1 MEKLQNLFIV
11 LFMCLGTITFAQTG
25 TVKGVLVDDKTEETI
40 PFANVLIAETGSGF
54 STDFDGAFSE
64 DLPVGTYTFS
74 VSYIGYADKKI
85 TDVVVE
91 EGKVLDLTIR
101 IGSDTEMLEEVVVT
115 AKQIRNTDIAVLS
128 LKRKSINMIDGVSS
142 QAIRKIGDSNAASA
156 VKRITGVS
164 VEGGKY
170 VYVRGLGDRYTKTI
184 LNGMGIPGLDPD
196 KNSLQMD
203 IFPVN
208 IVDNI
213 IVSKSFK
220 PDLPGDFSGGL
231 VNIVTRDIPEEKNAS
246 ISLGMSYNPNMHFNS
261 NYLTGDSSPTD
272 FLGFDNGLRALPV
285 RQVTVIPAPINDAR
299 LTKVTKLFN
308 NNMAVMR
315 QSSLADYSLGFNFGN
330 KFDRGFGSVG
340 YHAAVNYSNS
350 TDFYENVEF
359 NNYIKATD
367 PSDTNLQL
375 DRNATGSLGSNN
387 VLLSG
392 MLGGGISF
400 ENHRFGLNALHIQN
414 GNSKAGEFQRSTFIR
429 NSNKL
434 IIDNV
439 EYTQSSISTLLLS
452 GNHDLSKTF
461 SVNWKL
467 APTYSK
473 IDDKDVRVTPFLEND
488 DGSLSFRPS
497 EGAAPRRLFRNL
509 DEINLSSKIDVEKA
523 TTIGKRAISF
533 SGGFNNVYKQR
544 DYQIQSYFI
553 NIKGQESLNIQGD
566 PNALLLDQNVWTVEK
581 GFGTYVTGNFE
592 PTNTYDAT
600 QNVLA
605 GYVMAD
611 MSLTDELQVTT
622 GVRAENF
629 KHFYTGENNTGS
641 IVYNMEKIAD
651 NTKFLPAVNMIYK
664 LNGKMNLRGSY
675 AQTLARP
682 SFKEASIA
690 QIYDAITDRT
700 FIGNINL
707 QSTDIQNYDVRW
719 EAYMTS
725 GQMVSVSGF
734 YKNLTNPIEIVAFSS
749 SAPADVQPRNVAGAT
764 VRGVEMELRKNLG
777 FITEKLNQLSFV
789 SNVTLVE
796 AQVELDKSAGGEFD
810 SRVSTERIG
819 EVTKDTREM
828 QGQAPY
834 IINSHLSYKGLENGF
849 EANLSYNVQGRS
861 LAVVGI
867 GLNPDV
873 YTAPFHNVS
882 FKASKSFGADNKMRL
897 SFGVKNIL
905 GSERN
910 KYYDNFGSDQQL
922 FESFAPF
929 RSFSLG
935 FNYKF
940 I

>member
-1 MEKLQNLFIV
+1 MDNLQNLIALLLLCFV
-11 LFMCLGTITFAQTG
+11 TTAFAQTG
-25 TVKGVLVDDKTEETI
+25 TVKGVIVDDSTEETI

-64 DLPVGTYTFS
+64 ELPVGVYTFS
-74 VSYIGYADKKI
+74 VSYIGYTDKTI
-85 TDVVVE
+85 NEVE
-91 EGKVLDLTIR
+91 ILEGETLDLNIR
-101 IGSDTEMLEEVVVT
+101 ISSDSEVIDEVVVT
-115 AKQIRNTDIAVLS
+115 ARQIRNTETAVLA
-128 LKRKSINMIDGVSS
+128 LQRKSINLIDGVSS
-142 QAIRKIGDSNAASA
+142 QAIRKTGDSNAASA
-156 VKRITGVS
+156 VKRVTGVS

-184 LNGMGIPGLDPD
+184 LNGMAIPGLDPD

-213 IVSKSFK
+213 IVSKSFT

-231 VNIVTRDIPEEKNAS
+231 VNILTRDIPEEKNAS
-246 ISLGMSYNPNMHFNS
+246 ISLGLGYNPNMHFNN
-261 NYLTGDSSPTD
+261 NYISGENSSTD
-272 FLGFDNGLRALPV
+272 ILGFDNGLRDAPIGKS
-285 RQVTVIPAPINDAR
+285 TVIPAPIDHPI
-299 LTKVTKLFN
+299 LTRITGAFN

-315 QSSLADYSLGFNFGN
+315 QKSGADVSLGLNYGN
-330 KFDRGFGSVG
+330 KYDKGFGSLG

-359 NNYIKATD
+359 NNYIKASD
-367 PSDTNLQL
+367 PSEKELQL
-375 DRNATGSLGSNN
+375 DRNSTGSLGSNN
-387 VLLSG
+387 ALLSG
-392 MLGGGISF
+392 MLGGGVSF
-400 ENHRFGLNALHIQN
+400 DKHRFGLTALHIQN
-414 GNSKAGEFQRSTFIR
+414 GNSKAGEFERSTFIR

-439 EYTQSSISTLLLS
+439 EYTQSSISTVLLS
-452 GNHDLSKTF
+452 GSHDLSNKMDLK
-461 SVNWKL
+461 WKL

-473 IDDKDVRVTPFLEND
+473 IDDKDVRVTPFLED
-488 DGSLSFRPS
+488 DKGNLSFRPS

-509 DEINLSSKIDVEKA
+509 DEINVSSKVDLTKA
-523 TTIGKRAISF
+523 INLGTTAIYF
-533 SGGFNNVYKQR
+533 SSGLNNVYKQR

-553 NIKGQESLNIQGD
+553 NIKGQRELDIAGD
-566 PNALLLDQNVWTVEK
+566 PNALLLEQNLWTPEK
-581 GFGTYVTGNFE
+581 GVGTYVTGNFE

-605 GYVMAD
+605 GYLMAD
-611 MSLTDELQVTT
+611 VSLTDDLKMTT

-641 IVYNMEKIAD
+641 EVYDNEKIAD
-651 NTKFLPAVNMIYK
+651 NTSILPAFNLIYK
-664 LNGKMNLRGSY
+664 LNGTMNLRGSF
-675 AQTLARP
+675 AKTLARP

-690 QIYDAITDRT
+690 QIYDPISDRT
-700 FIGNINL
+700 FIGNIDL
-707 QSTDIQNYDVRW
+707 LSTDIQNYDLRW
-719 EAYMTS
+719 ETFMQG
-725 GQMVSVSGF
+725 GQMFSVSGF
-734 YKNLTNPIEIVAFSS
+734 YKNLTNPIEIVAFSA
-749 SAPADVQPRNVAGAT
+749 SAPGNLQARNVDNAK

-777 FITEKLNQLSFV
+777 FLSESLDQLSFG
-789 SNVTLVE
+789 SNVTLVQAE
-796 AQVELDKSAGGEFD
+796 VEIDKSADGEYE
-810 SRVSTERIG
+810 SRVNTERVG
-819 EVTKDTREM
+819 ELTDETREM

-873 YTAPFHNVS
+873 YTAPFHNLS
-882 FKASKSFGADNKMRL
+882 FKASKSFGTDNKMRL

-910 KYYDNFGSDQQL
+910 KFYQNFGAEQQL

-935 FNYKF
+935 FSYKL